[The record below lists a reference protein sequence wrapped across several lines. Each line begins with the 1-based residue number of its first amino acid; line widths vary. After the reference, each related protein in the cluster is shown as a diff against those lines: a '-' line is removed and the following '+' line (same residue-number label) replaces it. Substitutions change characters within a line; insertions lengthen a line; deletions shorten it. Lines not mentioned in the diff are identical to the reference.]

1 MATADSIGEQ
11 PDMGDPIALTGVAGD
26 HLVTKHDKKESTST
40 SKRKATKPNPSFHL
54 KLVALE

>member
-26 HLVTKHDKKESTST
+26 HLVTKHDK
-40 SKRKATKPNPSFHL
+40 N
-54 KLVALE
+54 